1 MGEKTV
7 TLVTGANGFIGS
19 WIVRGLVERGRRVRA
34 FVRPRADLR
43 NLIDYCNRIEIA
55 AGDILAPAT
64 IARALI
70 DCNAVIH
77 TAGSILT
84 HPRDGERAWQMHY
97 TGAVNLFDAARNA
110 GIERIVYT
118 ASIFSLGAGWLNQPA
133 DETRAQAFTP
143 RNFRYCDAKIAA
155 QAYAEKIDVPIIFV
169 YPTFCFGPGDLHL
182 SSQRQLVDYW
192 RGRLPGVTDA
202 GINII
207 DVRDAAL
214 GHILALERGCI
225 GEKYLLA
232 GTNIDFPNLFRR
244 AGEIA
249 GRKHRLPV
257 FPRWSMLPAG
267 WLMEKIMRHPP
278 IDFATAQVAQEFWY
292 YTGTKAARELGLT
305 TRPLDETLRDALAWF
320 RAQKVIENPP
330 LAQI

>member
-19 WIVRGLVERGRRVRA
+19 WIVRGLVERGHRVRA

-43 NLIDYCNRIEIA
+43 NLADDCQRIEICQ
-55 AGDILAPAT
+55 GDILLPDT

-84 HPRDGERAWQMHY
+84 HPRDGARAWQMHY
-97 TGAVNLFDAARNA
+97 IGAVNLFDAARNA

-118 ASIFSLGAGWLNQPA
+118 ASIFSLGAGWHNRSA
-133 DETRAQAFTP
+133 DETYAKPFTP
-143 RNFRYCDAKIAA
+143 RHFRYCDAKQAA
-155 QAYAEKIDVPIIFV
+155 QAYAEKITTPIIFV

-182 SSQRQLVDYW
+182 SSQHQLVDYW
-192 RGRLPGVTDA
+192 RGRLPGVTDT

-214 GHILALERGCI
+214 GHILALERGYS

-232 GTNIDFPNLFRR
+232 GTNIDFPTLFKR

-249 GRKHRLPV
+249 GRNRFTPV
-257 FPRWSMLPAG
+257 FPRRWMLPAG
-267 WLMEKIMRHPP
+267 WLMEKILRHPP

-292 YTGTKAARELGLT
+292 YDGTKATRELGLT
-305 TRPLDETLRDALAWF
+305 TRPLDETLRDALTWF
-320 RAQKVIENPP
+320 REQNIIANT
-330 LAQI
+330 L

>member
-19 WIVRGLVERGRRVRA
+19 WIVRGLLDRGHRVRA
-34 FVRPRADLR
+34 FVRPHADLR
-43 NLIDYCNRIEIA
+43 NLVDYQNCIEISE
-55 AGDILAPAT
+55 GDILAQET

-97 TGAVNLFDAARNA
+97 TGAVNFIDAARKA

-118 ASIFSLGAGWLNQPA
+118 ASIFSLGAGWQNQPA
-133 DETRAQAFTP
+133 DEIHAKPFAP
-143 RNFRYCDAKIAA
+143 RNFRYCDAKQAA
-155 QAYAEKIDVPIIFV
+155 QAYAEKIGAPIIFV

-182 SSQRQLVDYW
+182 SSQRQLADYW
-192 RGRLPGVTDA
+192 CGRLPGITDT

-207 DVRDAAL
+207 DVRDAAR
-214 GHILALERGCI
+214 GHVLALERGRI

-232 GTNIDFPNLFRR
+232 GTNIDFPTLFNR

-249 GRKHRLPV
+249 GRKQFTPV
-257 FPRWSMLPAG
+257 FPRRLILPAG
-267 WLMEKIMRHPP
+267 WLMEKVMCRPP

-292 YTGTKAARELGLT
+292 YDGAKATRELGLT
-305 TRPLDETLRDALAWF
+305 TRALDETLRDAYVWF
-320 RAQKVIENPP
+320 CTQKIIINN
-330 LAQI
+330 L